1 MEKIHELV
9 VYNTNDP
16 SLFEVVQCDGCTL
29 EPDQFELVKNH
40 CNFGPY
46 LAFFVDEPGG
56 PYLYRLRGPYQG
68 LAKFWIVD
76 ATGIA
81 IDDTQKQVMAL
92 IKKRIAEIKENF

>member
-1 MEKIHELV
+1 MEKKHELV
-9 VYNTNDP
+9 AYNTNDA
-16 SLFEVVQCDGCTL
+16 SLFTVIHSDGCVIT
-29 EPDQFELVKNH
+29 EDQFEIVKAA
-40 CNFGPY
+40 CKLGPY
-46 LAFFVDEPGG
+46 FTFFVDEPGG